1 MVERMVRLLNQTATY
16 ASGLVLFASLIG
28 FLGEYSRWFD
38 HFSAFRVQ
46 YCFLSLLLSVFQF
59 YQKQWRLAILT
70 GLLFLF
76 NGWLAVPWLFI
87 NKTIAVEKADF
98 KVYHANVLFKNLD
111 YLPVTQQI
119 IEEKPDVISINEATP
134 PLIAHLKKTFADKYP
149 YSFYLSAKND
159 TKVFVASRTPIR
171 IDSAATFAVKGLIR
185 FTTEIHGKPLTVI
198 ACHAYNP
205 LKQIDFLTRN
215 QELRHIAAL
224 VKREGNP
231 TLVIGDLNITPW
243 SVIYQK
249 FIAASQLINARQGF
263 GLNPTWPSW
272 MPLLRIPIDHCLI
285 NHSLETTGF
294 ETGKYNKSDHYPLI
308 IHLRFRQ

>member
-1 MVERMVRLLNQTATY
+1 MVRLLTQAVKY
-16 ASGLVLFASLIG
+16 APGLVLFASLIG

-46 YCFLSLLLSVFQF
+46 YCFLSLLLSVYQF
-59 YQKQWRLAILT
+59 YQKQWRLGVLT

-76 NGWLAVPWLFI
+76 NGWLVAPWLLI
-87 NKTIAVEKADF
+87 NKTISVKQADF

-119 IEEKPDVISINEATP
+119 IEEKPDFISINEATP
-134 PLIAHLKKTFADKYP
+134 PLIAHLKKSFAAEYP
-149 YSFYLSAKND
+149 YTFFVSAKND
-159 TKVFVASRTPIR
+159 TKVFVASRTPIE

-185 FTTEIHGKPLTVI
+185 FTAKIHGKPLTII

-224 VKREGNP
+224 VKKERNP

-249 FIAASQLINARQGF
+249 TIAESYLKNARQGF
-263 GLNPTWPSW
+263 GLKPSW
-272 MPLLRIPIDHCLI
+272 PAWMPFLLIPIDHCLI
-285 NHSLETTGF
+285 NRQLEAVGF
-294 ETGKYNKSDHYPLI
+294 ERGKHNKSDHYPLI
-308 IHLRFRQ
+308 IHLRFRK